1 MLLPKFESFTKLIVH
16 VLSLFMYSSFI
27 IADSDPIDIIKTYIE
42 TSIALGGPT
51 SSEIKKVIP
60 TLNATIPFLS
70 SGTAKIMSY
79 NLKKCSITIKFAF
92 SYKPNPTK
100 IYYNWSIKIYSHG
113 VTSVKQLIKHSKKLE
128 KKKCNLGII
137 STRIQINQHL
147 FFFFN
152 YNTFSCSRLIL
163 VHLI

>member
-60 TLNATIPFLS
+60 TLTATIPFLS

-100 IYYNWSIKIYSHG
+100 IYYNWSIKIHSHG
-113 VTSVKQLIKHSKKLE
+113 VTSVTQLIKHSKKLE
-128 KKKCNLGII
+128 KKNVILELLAQEFK
-137 STRIQINQHL
+137 STNIY
-147 FFFFN
+147 FFF
-152 YNTFSCSRLIL
+152 LIIILFPVL
-163 VHLI
+163 V

>member
-1 MLLPKFESFTKLIVH
+1 
-16 VLSLFMYSSFI
+16 MYSSFV

-113 VTSVKQLIKHSKKLE
+113 VTSVTQLIKHSKKLE
-128 KKKCNLGII
+128 KKNVILELLAQEFK
-137 STRIQINQHL
+137 STNIY
-147 FFFFN
+147 FFF
-152 YNTFSCSRLIL
+152 LIIIL
-163 VHLI
+163 FPVVV

>member
-1 MLLPKFESFTKLIVH
+1 
-16 VLSLFMYSSFI
+16 MYSSFI

-60 TLNATIPFLS
+60 TLTATIPFLS

-113 VTSVKQLIKHSKKLE
+113 VTSVTQLIKHSKKLE
-128 KKKCNLGII
+128 KKNVILELLAQEFK
-137 STRIQINQHL
+137 STNIY
-147 FFFFN
+147 FFFF
-152 YNTFSCSRLIL
+152 
-163 VHLI
+163 

>member
-113 VTSVKQLIKHSKKLE
+113 VTSVTQLIKHSKKLE
-128 KKKCNLGII
+128 KKNVILELLAQEFK
-137 STRIQINQHL
+137 STNIY
-147 FFFFN
+147 FFFF
-152 YNTFSCSRLIL
+152 
-163 VHLI
+163 

>member
-16 VLSLFMYSSFI
+16 VLSLFLYSSFI

-128 KKKCNLGII
+128 KKNVILELLAQEFK
-137 STRIQINQHL
+137 STNIY
-147 FFFFN
+147 FFF
-152 YNTFSCSRLIL
+152 LIIILFPVL
-163 VHLI
+163 V

>member
-1 MLLPKFESFTKLIVH
+1 
-16 VLSLFMYSSFI
+16 MYSSFI

-128 KKKCNLGII
+128 KKNVILELLAQEFK
-137 STRIQINQHL
+137 STNIY
-147 FFFFN
+147 FFF
-152 YNTFSCSRLIL
+152 
-163 VHLI
+163 

>member
-1 MLLPKFESFTKLIVH
+1 
-16 VLSLFMYSSFI
+16 MYSSFI

-60 TLNATIPFLS
+60 TLNATTPFLS

-113 VTSVKQLIKHSKKLE
+113 VTSVTQLIKHSKKLE
-128 KKKCNLGII
+128 KKNVILELLAQEFK
-137 STRIQINQHL
+137 STNIY
-147 FFFFN
+147 FFFW
-152 YNTFSCSRLIL
+152 L
-163 VHLI
+163 

>member
-113 VTSVKQLIKHSKKLE
+113 VTSVTQLIKHSKKLE
-128 KKKCNLGII
+128 KKNVILELLAQEFK
-137 STRIQINQHL
+137 STNIY
-147 FFFFN
+147 FFF
-152 YNTFSCSRLIL
+152 YL
-163 VHLI
+163 

>member
-60 TLNATIPFLS
+60 TLTATIPFLS

-113 VTSVKQLIKHSKKLE
+113 VTSVTQLIKHSKKLE
-128 KKKCNLGII
+128 KKNVILELLAQEFK
-137 STRIQINQHL
+137 STNIY
-147 FFFFN
+147 FFFW
-152 YNTFSCSRLIL
+152 L
-163 VHLI
+163 

>member
-1 MLLPKFESFTKLIVH
+1 MLLPKFESFMKLIVH
-16 VLSLFMYSSFI
+16 VLSLFIYSSFI

-113 VTSVKQLIKHSKKLE
+113 VTSVTQLIKHSKKLE
-128 KKKCNLGII
+128 KKNVILELLAQEFK
-137 STRIQINQHL
+137 STNIY
-147 FFFFN
+147 FFF
-152 YNTFSCSRLIL
+152 LIIIL
-163 VHLI
+163 FPVVV

>member
-1 MLLPKFESFTKLIVH
+1 
-16 VLSLFMYSSFI
+16 MYSSFI

-51 SSEIKKVIP
+51 SSEIKKVTP

-128 KKKCNLGII
+128 KKNVILELLAQEFK
-137 STRIQINQHL
+137 STNIY
-147 FFFFN
+147 FFFF
-152 YNTFSCSRLIL
+152 
-163 VHLI
+163 

>member
-1 MLLPKFESFTKLIVH
+1 
-16 VLSLFMYSSFI
+16 MYSSFI

-128 KKKCNLGII
+128 KKNVILELLAQEFK
-137 STRIQINQHL
+137 STNIY
-147 FFFFN
+147 FFF
-152 YNTFSCSRLIL
+152 LIIILFPVL
-163 VHLI
+163 V

>member
-1 MLLPKFESFTKLIVH
+1 
-16 VLSLFMYSSFI
+16 MYSSFI

-113 VTSVKQLIKHSKKLE
+113 VTSVTQLIKHSKKLE
-128 KKKCNLGII
+128 KKNVILELLAQEFK
-137 STRIQINQHL
+137 STNIY
-147 FFFFN
+147 FFF
-152 YNTFSCSRLIL
+152 LIIILFPVL
-163 VHLI
+163 V

>member
-1 MLLPKFESFTKLIVH
+1 
-16 VLSLFMYSSFI
+16 MYSSFI

-51 SSEIKKVIP
+51 SSEIKKVTP

-128 KKKCNLGII
+128 KKNVILELLAQEFK
-137 STRIQINQHL
+137 STNI
-147 FFFFN
+147 FFF
-152 YNTFSCSRLIL
+152 
-163 VHLI
+163 

>member
-60 TLNATIPFLS
+60 TLTATIPFLS

-113 VTSVKQLIKHSKKLE
+113 VTSVTQLIKHSKKLE
-128 KKKCNLGII
+128 KKNVILELLAQEFK
-137 STRIQINQHL
+137 STNIY
-147 FFFFN
+147 FFF
-152 YNTFSCSRLIL
+152 LIIIL
-163 VHLI
+163 FPVVV

>member
-60 TLNATIPFLS
+60 TLTATIPFLS

-128 KKKCNLGII
+128 KKNVILELLAQEFK
-137 STRIQINQHL
+137 STNIY
-147 FFFFN
+147 FFF
-152 YNTFSCSRLIL
+152 LIIILFPVL
-163 VHLI
+163 V

>member
-60 TLNATIPFLS
+60 TLTATIPFLS

-113 VTSVKQLIKHSKKLE
+113 VTSVTQLIKHSKKLE
-128 KKKCNLGII
+128 KKNVILELLAQEFK
-137 STRIQINQHL
+137 STNI
-147 FFFFN
+147 FFF
-152 YNTFSCSRLIL
+152 
-163 VHLI
+163 

>member
-60 TLNATIPFLS
+60 TLNATTPFLS

-128 KKKCNLGII
+128 KKNVILELLAQEFK
-137 STRIQINQHL
+137 STNIY
-147 FFFFN
+147 FFF
-152 YNTFSCSRLIL
+152 LIIILFPVL
-163 VHLI
+163 V

>member
-113 VTSVKQLIKHSKKLE
+113 VTSVTQLIKHSKKLE
-128 KKKCNLGII
+128 KKNVILELLAQEFK
-137 STRIQINQHL
+137 STNIY
-147 FFFFN
+147 FFF
-152 YNTFSCSRLIL
+152 LIIILFPVL
-163 VHLI
+163 V

>member
-1 MLLPKFESFTKLIVH
+1 
-16 VLSLFMYSSFI
+16 MYSSFI

-60 TLNATIPFLS
+60 TLTATIPFLS

-113 VTSVKQLIKHSKKLE
+113 VTSVTQLIKHSKKLE
-128 KKKCNLGII
+128 KKNVILELLAQEFK
-137 STRIQINQHL
+137 STNI
-147 FFFFN
+147 FFF
-152 YNTFSCSRLIL
+152 
-163 VHLI
+163 

>member
-60 TLNATIPFLS
+60 TLTATIPFLS

-128 KKKCNLGII
+128 KKNVILELLAQEFK
-137 STRIQINQHL
+137 STNIY
-147 FFFFN
+147 FFFF
-152 YNTFSCSRLIL
+152 
-163 VHLI
+163 

>member
-1 MLLPKFESFTKLIVH
+1 
-16 VLSLFMYSSFI
+16 MYSSFI

-51 SSEIKKVIP
+51 SSEIKKVTP

-128 KKKCNLGII
+128 KKNVILELLAQEFK
-137 STRIQINQHL
+137 STNI
-147 FFFFN
+147 FFF
-152 YNTFSCSRLIL
+152 LIIILFPVL
-163 VHLI
+163 V

>member
-1 MLLPKFESFTKLIVH
+1 
-16 VLSLFMYSSFI
+16 MYSSFI

-60 TLNATIPFLS
+60 TLNATTPFLS

-113 VTSVKQLIKHSKKLE
+113 VTSVTQLIKHSKKLE
-128 KKKCNLGII
+128 KKNVILELLAQEFK
-137 STRIQINQHL
+137 STNIY
-147 FFFFN
+147 FFF
-152 YNTFSCSRLIL
+152 LIIIL
-163 VHLI
+163 FPVVV

>member
-60 TLNATIPFLS
+60 TLTATIPFLS

-113 VTSVKQLIKHSKKLE
+113 VTSVTQLIKHSKKLE
-128 KKKCNLGII
+128 KKNVILELLAQEFK
-137 STRIQINQHL
+137 STNIY
-147 FFFFN
+147 FFF
-152 YNTFSCSRLIL
+152 LIIILFPVL
-163 VHLI
+163 V

>member
-1 MLLPKFESFTKLIVH
+1 MLLPKFESFMKLIVH
-16 VLSLFMYSSFI
+16 VLSLFIYSSFI

-60 TLNATIPFLS
+60 TLTATIPFLS

-113 VTSVKQLIKHSKKLE
+113 VTSVTQLIKHSKKLE
-128 KKKCNLGII
+128 KKNVILELLAQEFK
-137 STRIQINQHL
+137 STNIY
-147 FFFFN
+147 FFF
-152 YNTFSCSRLIL
+152 LIIIL
-163 VHLI
+163 FPVVV

>member
-51 SSEIKKVIP
+51 SSEIKKVTP

-113 VTSVKQLIKHSKKLE
+113 VTSVTQLIKHSKKLE
-128 KKKCNLGII
+128 KKNVILELLAQEFK
-137 STRIQINQHL
+137 STNIY
-147 FFFFN
+147 FFFF
-152 YNTFSCSRLIL
+152 
-163 VHLI
+163 

>member
-128 KKKCNLGII
+128 KKNVILELLAQEFK
-137 STRIQINQHL
+137 STNIY

-152 YNTFSCSRLIL
+152 YNTFSCTRLIL

>member
-128 KKKCNLGII
+128 KKNVILELLAQEFK
-137 STRIQINQHL
+137 STNIY
-147 FFFFN
+147 FFF
-152 YNTFSCSRLIL
+152 LIIILFPVL
-163 VHLI
+163 V

>member
-113 VTSVKQLIKHSKKLE
+113 VTSVTQLIKHSKKLE
-128 KKKCNLGII
+128 KKNVILELLAQEFK
-137 STRIQINQHL
+137 STNIY
-147 FFFFN
+147 FFFW
-152 YNTFSCSRLIL
+152 L
-163 VHLI
+163 

>member
-1 MLLPKFESFTKLIVH
+1 
-16 VLSLFMYSSFI
+16 MYSSFI

-113 VTSVKQLIKHSKKLE
+113 VTSVTQLIKHSKKLE
-128 KKKCNLGII
+128 KKNVILELLAQEFK
-137 STRIQINQHL
+137 STNIY
-147 FFFFN
+147 FFF
-152 YNTFSCSRLIL
+152 LIIIL
-163 VHLI
+163 FPVVV

>member
-1 MLLPKFESFTKLIVH
+1 MLLPKFESFMKLIVH

-128 KKKCNLGII
+128 KKNVILELLAQEFK
-137 STRIQINQHL
+137 STNIY
-147 FFFFN
+147 FFF
-152 YNTFSCSRLIL
+152 
-163 VHLI
+163 

>member
-1 MLLPKFESFTKLIVH
+1 MLLPKFESFMKLIVH

-60 TLNATIPFLS
+60 TLTATIPFLS

-113 VTSVKQLIKHSKKLE
+113 VTSVTQLIKHSKKLE
-128 KKKCNLGII
+128 KKNVILELLAQEFK
-137 STRIQINQHL
+137 STNIY
-147 FFFFN
+147 FFFF
-152 YNTFSCSRLIL
+152 LIIILFPVL
-163 VHLI
+163 V

>member
-60 TLNATIPFLS
+60 TLTATIPFLS

-113 VTSVKQLIKHSKKLE
+113 VTSVTQLIKHSKKLE
-128 KKKCNLGII
+128 KKNVILELLAQEFK
-137 STRIQINQHL
+137 STNIY
-147 FFFFN
+147 FFFF
-152 YNTFSCSRLIL
+152 LIIILFPVL
-163 VHLI
+163 V

>member
-60 TLNATIPFLS
+60 TLNATTPFLS

-113 VTSVKQLIKHSKKLE
+113 VTSVTQLIKHSKKLE
-128 KKKCNLGII
+128 KKNVILELLAQEFK
-137 STRIQINQHL
+137 STNIY
-147 FFFFN
+147 FFF
-152 YNTFSCSRLIL
+152 LIIIL
-163 VHLI
+163 FPVVV

>member
-1 MLLPKFESFTKLIVH
+1 
-16 VLSLFMYSSFI
+16 MYSSFI

-128 KKKCNLGII
+128 KKNVILELLAQEFK
-137 STRIQINQHL
+137 STNIY
-147 FFFFN
+147 FFF
-152 YNTFSCSRLIL
+152 LIIIL
-163 VHLI
+163 FPVVV

>member
-128 KKKCNLGII
+128 KKNVILELLAQEFK
-137 STRIQINQHL
+137 STNIY
-147 FFFFN
+147 FFFW
-152 YNTFSCSRLIL
+152 L
-163 VHLI
+163 

>member
-1 MLLPKFESFTKLIVH
+1 
-16 VLSLFMYSSFI
+16 MYSSFI

-60 TLNATIPFLS
+60 TLNATTPFLS

-113 VTSVKQLIKHSKKLE
+113 VTSVKQLIKHSKNLE
-128 KKKCNLGII
+128 KKM
-137 STRIQINQHL
+137 
-147 FFFFN
+147 
-152 YNTFSCSRLIL
+152 
-163 VHLI
+163 

>member
-128 KKKCNLGII
+128 KKNVILELLAQEFK
-137 STRIQINQHL
+137 STNIY
-147 FFFFN
+147 FFF
-152 YNTFSCSRLIL
+152 LIIIL
-163 VHLI
+163 FPVVV

>member
-113 VTSVKQLIKHSKKLE
+113 VTSVTQLIKHSKKLE
-128 KKKCNLGII
+128 KKNVILELLAQEFK
-137 STRIQINQHL
+137 STNIY
-147 FFFFN
+147 FFF
-152 YNTFSCSRLIL
+152 
-163 VHLI
+163 